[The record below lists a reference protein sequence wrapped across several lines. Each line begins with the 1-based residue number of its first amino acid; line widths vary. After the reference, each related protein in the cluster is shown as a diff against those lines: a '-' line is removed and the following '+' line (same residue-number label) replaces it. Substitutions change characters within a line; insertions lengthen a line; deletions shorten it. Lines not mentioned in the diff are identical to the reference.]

1 MRTKKGPGHR
11 GPFLCACKTA
21 GSASHKTR
29 ALMRKAR
36 EAAAYW
42 MYTKGAHRA

>member
-1 MRTKKGPGHR
+1 MPST
-11 GPFLCACKTA
+11 
-21 GSASHKTR
+21 KTR
-29 ALMRKAR
+29 VLMRKAR